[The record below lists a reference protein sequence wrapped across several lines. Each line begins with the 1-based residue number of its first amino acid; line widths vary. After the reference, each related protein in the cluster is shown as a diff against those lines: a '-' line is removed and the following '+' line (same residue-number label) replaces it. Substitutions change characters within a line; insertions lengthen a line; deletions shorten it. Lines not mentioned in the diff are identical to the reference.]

1 MAAWVQTGLY
11 GAINKIDTAIMGYY
25 VIKFMSVYYTLQ
37 EETMFDGKISNSG
50 ELVAKSQYMN
60 CIQDNMKFY
69 WG

>member
-1 MAAWVQTGLY
+1 
-11 GAINKIDTAIMGYY
+11 MGYY